1 MKSMPEKIEPKN
13 LKTKRKQAM
22 KYVPEKFKPKN
33 Y

>member
-13 LKTKRKQAM
+13 LKTKREQAM